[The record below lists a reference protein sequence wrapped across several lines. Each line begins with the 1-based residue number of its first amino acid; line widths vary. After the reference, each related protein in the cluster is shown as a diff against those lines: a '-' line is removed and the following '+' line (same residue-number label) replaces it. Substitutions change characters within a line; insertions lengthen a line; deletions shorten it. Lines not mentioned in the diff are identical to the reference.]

1 MPWTYI
7 SSFMV
12 APKIKSLI
20 FYYYFRQ
27 AHTSMC
33 TCRWDNLGSYISVII
48 SVCYSNKTF
57 RFQNSLAYPPVFL
70 TDFAYWAKS
79 VRSTLWKVLLPNPC
93 LWPTGMYNKA
103 VFTYVLLY
111 QHAKKVVSD
120 SLVTRLVDF
129 NIVIGL
135 VNSVVNLPYWQMN
148 FFEEIHITEEL

>member
-1 MPWTYI
+1 MPWTCI

-27 AHTSMC
+27 AHTSTC
-33 TCRWDNLGSYISVII
+33 TCRWDNLGSYVSVII

-70 TDFAYWAKS
+70 TDFADWAKS
-79 VRSTLWKVLLPNPC
+79 ARSTSPPLWKVLSPYPC
-93 LWPTGMYNKA
+93 LWPTGMYNKYLLMYC
-103 VFTYVLLY
+103 FTSMQRKLCPIARD
-111 QHAKKVVSD
+111 QQIS
-120 SLVTRLVDF
+120 
-129 NIVIGL
+129 VIRL

-148 FFEEIHITEEL
+148 FF